1 MVYIY
6 TVCICLYILAWLAW
20 LCRWKHNSATFW
32 SRCAKCFT
40 RSGQI
45 RDGFFKPVDIPGLF
59 SLVSRA
65 SLPNHNTSGALKNP
79 MILELRIV
87 GGLKT
92 CVIFPCFFL
101 RCLKQSDVARRT
113 DTCLRAITDSV
124 GIWKVSVVLG
134 RFHDE
139 QNSHGFPHE
148 LKRSLLWKTRG
159 IFVKKN
165 RWPTRFGDG
174 KHRTHL
180 CWLVVTGTWLLWL
193 SVYWECHHPNQRT
206 HIFWRGWN
214 PNQYDI
220 LMWWLRDGA
229 HGAVNHMAFRSK
241 NHFRKR
247 ITRSEETPDDSPVRG
262 ARFPWGPFGKHT
274 IENGHRN
281 SWISH

>member
-6 TVCICLYILAWLAW
+6 CLYILAWLAW

-65 SLPNHNTSGALKNP
+65 SSPNHNTSGALKNP

-92 CVIFPCFFL
+92 CVFFPCFFL

-139 QNSHGFPHE
+139 QNSHGFHE
-148 LKRSLLWKTRG
+148 LKRSLLWKTPG
-159 IFVKKN
+159 IFVLKK
-165 RWPTRFGDG
+165 
-174 KHRTHL
+174 K
-180 CWLVVTGTWLLWL
+180 CWLAR
-193 SVYWECHHPNQRT
+193 C
-206 HIFWRGWN
+206 
-214 PNQYDI
+214 
-220 LMWWLRDGA
+220 WLRC
-229 HGAVNHMAFRSK
+229 
-241 NHFRKR
+241 
-247 ITRSEETPDDSPVRG
+247 
-262 ARFPWGPFGKHT
+262 
-274 IENGHRN
+274 HR
-281 SWISH
+281 

>member
-6 TVCICLYILAWLAW
+6 CLYILAWLAW

-65 SLPNHNTSGALKNP
+65 SSPNHNTSGALKNP

-101 RCLKQSDVARRT
+101 RCLKESDVARRT

-139 QNSHGFPHE
+139 QNSMAFRMNWRG
-148 LKRSLLWKTRG
+148 LCCWKTRG
-159 IFVKKN
+159 IFEKN
-165 RWPTRFGDG
+165 SLIGSVFGFGVTDHRSACRDSRDLMWFLANNKRPTRFGDG
-174 KHRTHL
+174 KHTTHKL
-180 CWLVVTGTWLLWL
+180 LVG
-193 SVYWECHHPNQRT
+193 
-206 HIFWRGWN
+206 GDWN
-214 PNQYDI
+214 
-220 LMWWLRDGA
+220 
-229 HGAVNHMAFRSK
+229 MAFMT
-241 NHFRKR
+241 FR
-247 ITRSEETPDDSPVRG
+247 ILGMSSSQP
-262 ARFPWGPFGKHT
+262 A
-274 IENGHRN
+274 N
-281 SWISH
+281 SYFLEGLKPPTSMTF